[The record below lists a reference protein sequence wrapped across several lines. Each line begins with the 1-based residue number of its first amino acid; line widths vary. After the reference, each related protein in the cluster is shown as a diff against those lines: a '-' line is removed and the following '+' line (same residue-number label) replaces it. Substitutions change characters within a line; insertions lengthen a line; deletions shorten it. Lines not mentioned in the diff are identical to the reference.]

1 MERQCWYNDYIKQQ
15 KTVVKNQEWKW
26 TKYRLE
32 SNWKN
37 YKKER
42 NIYNRMIKYSKHQ
55 MICEKI
61 NESSNDAKKL
71 YALVNHLSGCTQEN
85 PLPINKSDEILAEE
99 FADFFINKI
108 RTIREKFKGI
118 DCYHHQPVDAPI
130 FRKFRPMTES
140 EICKIIM
147 SMKSKSCELDP
158 IPTTLMK
165 RLLPKCICI
174 ITNIVNI
181 SLETGQFY
189 SGWKV
194 AVVQPLL
201 KKPGLDLVHKNYRP
215 VSNLSFL
222 SKVIE

>member
-1 MERQCWYNDYIKQQ
+1 
-15 KTVVKNQEWKW
+15 
-26 TKYRLE
+26 
-32 SNWKN
+32 
-37 YKKER
+37 
-42 NIYNRMIKYSKHQ
+42 MIKYSKHQ
-55 MICEKI
+55 LICEKI
-61 NESSNDAKKL
+61 NESSKDAKKL
-71 YALVNHLSGCTQEN
+71 YVLINHLSGCTQEN
-85 PLPINKSDEILAEE
+85 PLPINKSNKILAEE

-108 RTIREKFKGI
+108 RTIREKFEGI
-118 DCYHHQPVDAPI
+118 DCCHYQPVNVPI
-130 FRKFRPMTES
+130 FSKFRQMTES

-147 SMKSKSCELDP
+147 RMKSKLCELDP

-194 AVVQPLL
+194 AVVQPLS
-201 KKPGLDLVHKNYRP
+201 KKSGLDLIYKNYRP

-222 SKVIE
+222 SKIIERAMLHQFNNHCDQHNLLPDFQSAHRKTIAQKHH